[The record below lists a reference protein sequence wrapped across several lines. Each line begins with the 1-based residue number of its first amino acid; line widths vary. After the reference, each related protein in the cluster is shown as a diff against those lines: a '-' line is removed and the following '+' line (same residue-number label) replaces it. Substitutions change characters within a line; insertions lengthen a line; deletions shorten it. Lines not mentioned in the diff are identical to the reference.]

1 MNRLNRNNSSKST
14 ASSEATKTTTR
25 PVVSGQMKMI
35 DGVIVMLPPEDST
48 QEHTT
53 EKGGIT
59 IEQVQDVILTSSSK
73 DEEVQHV
80 VDSDT
85 EAKSRAYAAKLRE
98 ENKQRAEQA
107 KAQTSTKKVGDS
119 ITIGVEES
127 TMDDSELFQ
136 QIEQMNNEN

>member
-1 MNRLNRNNSSKST
+1 MNRLTRNNTPKT
-14 ASSEATKTTTR
+14 HIPTEAKTTTR
-25 PVVSGQMKMI
+25 PSISGQMKVI
-35 DGVIVMLPPEDST
+35 DGVIVMMPPEDQS
-48 QEHTT
+48 QEQTT
-53 EKGGIT
+53 EKSGVT

-98 ENKQRAEQA
+98 ENRQRAEKA
-107 KAQTSTKKVGDS
+107 KANTSTKKVGDS

>member
-1 MNRLNRNNSSKST
+1 MNRLTRNNSPKTNAST
-14 ASSEATKTTTR
+14 EAKTTAKPT
-25 PVVSGQMKMI
+25 VSGQMKVV
-35 DGVIVMLPPEDST
+35 DGVIVMMPPEDNI
-48 QEHTT
+48 QEQAT
-53 EKGGIT
+53 EKSGVT

-73 DEEVQHV
+73 DEEIQYV

-85 EAKSRAYAAKLRE
+85 EAKSRAYATKLRE
-98 ENKQRAEQA
+98 ENKQRAEKA
-107 KAQTSTKKVGDS
+107 KANTSTKKVGDS

>member
-1 MNRLNRNNSSKST
+1 MP
-14 ASSEATKTTTR
+14 SSEATKTTVR

-35 DGVIVMLPPEDST
+35 DGVIVMMPPEDT
-48 QEHTT
+48 AQEQAT

-80 VDSDT
+80 VDSET

-98 ENKQRAEQA
+98 ENKQRAENA

-136 QIEQMNNEN
+136 QIEQINNEN